1 LPKNGRERTLYP
13 MTAQKLLTKIRPT
26 WLHRVAHSMA
36 RGIDVRINFENELEQ
51 FFSLLEQALST
62 GDPTWMDSILS
73 DWATAPTQSELEQ
86 NKSHVTLL
94 LSKIIDVTNEIICE
108 LLTRGEALNLL
119 TNLSPIYTH
128 CVDRA
133 ARLETETRIAYISKE
148 LNTMREQL
156 EQLDR
161 TKSNFISVAA
171 HELKTPLTLIDGYT
185 TMMRDMLDESG
196 QDQFDGLLIGMNKGV
211 NRLRE
216 IIDDM
221 IDVSVIDNNLLSLNL
236 QKITLIHILNLLKGD
251 LAASITER
259 KQKLTIKKFSGSD
272 TWLYADPER
281 IYQALHN
288 VLVNA
293 IKYTPDKGKISV
305 TGRTL
310 PGFIEVIVK
319 DAGIGIA
326 PEHQTAIFEKFAQ
339 LGRPNLHSSGK
350 IKFKGGGPGL
360 GLPIARGII
369 EAHGGTIW
377 VESDGYDEEKCP
389 GSIFHILIPIRAE
402 ASDPKVEKFFPSEA
416 LDKEEIHG

>member
-1 LPKNGRERTLYP
+1 
-13 MTAQKLLTKIRPT
+13 MSAQELLAKIRST
-26 WLHRVAHSMA
+26 WLHRVAHRTA
-36 RGIDVRINFENELEQ
+36 RGTDLRTNFKKELEQ
-51 FFSLLEQALST
+51 FFSLLEQAVST
-62 GDPTWMDSILS
+62 GDPAWMDSILS
-73 DWATAPTQSELEQ
+73 DWAAAPTQSELEQ
-86 NKSHVTLL
+86 DENNIALL
-94 LSKIIDVTNEIICE
+94 LSKMIDATNEVARE
-108 LLTRGEALNLL
+108 TLTEGESLDLF

-128 CVDRA
+128 CIDKA

-148 LNTMREQL
+148 LATMQERL

-185 TMMRDMLDESG
+185 TMMRDMLDQTG
-196 QDQFDGLLIGMNKGV
+196 QNQFDSLLIGMNKGV

-221 IDVSVIDNNLLSLNL
+221 IDVSVIDNDLLSLNF
-236 QKITLIHILNLLKGD
+236 QKITLMHILNLLKGE
-251 LAASITER
+251 LAESITER
-259 KQKLTIKKFSGSD
+259 KQKLVIKKFFGSGI
-272 TWLYADPER
+272 WLYADPER
-281 IYQALHN
+281 VYQALHN

-293 IKYTPDKGKISV
+293 IKYTPDKGKISI

-319 DAGIGIA
+319 DSGIGIA

-389 GSIFHILIPIRAE
+389 GSTFHLLIPIRTE
-402 ASDPKVEKFFPSEA
+402 ASDPKVAKFFP
-416 LDKEEIHG
+416 KEGLGK

>member
-1 LPKNGRERTLYP
+1 MGTQELLAQIRT
-13 MTAQKLLTKIRPT
+13 T

-36 RGIDVRINFENELEQ
+36 RGTDLRINFEKELEQ

-62 GDPTWMDSILS
+62 GDPAWMDSVLS
-73 DWATAPTQSELEQ
+73 DWAAAPTQSELEQ
-86 NKSHVTLL
+86 DENNIARLL
-94 LSKIIDVTNEIICE
+94 NRMIDVTNEVACE
-108 LLTRGEALNLL
+108 TLSEGQALDLISS
-119 TNLSPIYTH
+119 LSPIFTY
-128 CVDRA
+128 CIDKVV
-133 ARLETETRIAYISKE
+133 RLEMEARVGYISKE
-148 LNTMREQL
+148 LATMRQHL
-156 EQLDR
+156 EHLDR

-196 QDQFDGLLIGMNKGV
+196 QNQLDGLLIGMNKGV

-216 IIDDM
+216 IIEDM

-236 QKITLIHILNLLKGD
+236 QKTTVIHILNLLKGE
-251 LAASITER
+251 LAESIKER
-259 KQKLTIKKFSGSD
+259 KQKLIIKKFSGSD

-281 IYQALHN
+281 IFQALHN
-288 VLVNA
+288 VLANA

-305 TGRTL
+305 SGRTL
-310 PGFIEVIVK
+310 PGFIEIIVK
-319 DAGIGIA
+319 DSGIGIA

-339 LGRPNLHSSGK
+339 VGQPNLHSSGK

-377 VESDGYDEEKCP
+377 VESEGYDEEKCP
-389 GSIFHILIPIRAE
+389 GATFHVLIPIRTE
-402 ASDPKVEKFFPSEA
+402 ASDPKVEKFFSDETPDE
-416 LDKEEIHG
+416 EEIHG